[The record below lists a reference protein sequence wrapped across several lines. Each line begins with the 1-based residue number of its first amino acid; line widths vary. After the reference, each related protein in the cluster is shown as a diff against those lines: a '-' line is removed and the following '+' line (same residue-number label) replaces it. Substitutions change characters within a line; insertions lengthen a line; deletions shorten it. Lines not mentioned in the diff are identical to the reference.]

1 MIKLGT
7 RGSPLAL
14 TQCRLVAGLLAR
26 ASGMAPSEFS
36 LKSFITSGDRLT
48 NRRLEDAGGKGLFTK
63 ELDEA
68 LLDGRIDCAVHS
80 MKDLPT
86 RLPDGI
92 VLAAVPSREDPRD
105 AFISHKAKMLQELPQ
120 GAVVGT
126 ASLRRQAQALHLR
139 PDLKIVTLR
148 GSVET
153 RLRKLEDGTI
163 DATFLALA
171 GLTRLGLTGHVTAL
185 LDVSEMPPAPGQGAL
200 ALTCRADD
208 AATLGVLA
216 KISVPVSEIAVAAER
231 GFLEALDG
239 SCRTPI
245 GALATIQDDKLSLV
259 GEVLSPD
266 GAQHWRR
273 EESHHAGH
281 GAQTPPHWDASWAR
295 PSAPRPA
302 RTSFKAWKNADGE
315 KTSFRACGRS
325 PPPCRRSG

>member
-1 MIKLGT
+1 MIKIGT

-14 TQCRLVAGLLAR
+14 TQCRMVAGLLAR
-26 ASGMAPSEFS
+26 SAGLPETDFP
-36 LKSFITSGDRLT
+36 LQSFITSGDRLKDQ
-48 NRRLEDAGGKGLFTK
+48 RLQDAGGKGLFTK

-68 LLDGRIDCAVHS
+68 LLDGRIDAAVHS

-92 VLAAVPSREDPRD
+92 VLAAVPQREDPRD
-105 AFISHKAKMLQELPQ
+105 AFISHKAKTLQDLPQ
-120 GAVVGT
+120 HAVVGT

-139 PDLKIVTLR
+139 PDLKVVVLR

-153 RLRKLEDGTI
+153 RLKKLEEGSI

-171 GLTRLGLTGHVTAL
+171 GLTRLGLTHHVTSL
-185 LDVSEMPPAPGQGAL
+185 LDSSQMPPAPSQGAL

-208 AATLGVLA
+208 TATRDVLA
-216 KISVPVSEIAVAAER
+216 KISVTTSEIAVAAER

-245 GALATIQDDKLSLV
+245 GALATITGSTLNFV

-273 EESHHAGH
+273 EESVALCGITEAAAFGRRLGGLVRADAGEEFIQSLDKR
-281 GAQTPPHWDASWAR
+281 GW
-295 PSAPRPA
+295 
-302 RTSFKAWKNADGE
+302 
-315 KTSFRACGRS
+315 
-325 PPPCRRSG
+325 